1 MRDTAEHHSYVNSA
15 AAVSSR
21 GPDSASSTKRRRI
34 GFTLIEAV
42 VAIAIL
48 MIVVAG
54 TFSAVS
60 FAYSASAVAEGLN
73 TAKNIANYTLE
84 FIRSRNVT
92 QQDTHGFTSGLF
104 YAGPPGVTSKELPG
118 IIDLNGEPLKINRF
132 PLSPGDSANS
142 LTYAYSSLQGYV
154 SLRDVTT
161 IPSGEDDPL
170 EPNANVTVGSKRRY
184 EDAVTGDPYIVRFP
198 LDSSLAS
205 PSPIRAFT
213 AWGDYRMQNN
223 GKQDPTVWG
232 SDVLAGSHV
241 DDHFTTSS
249 DRKEACTSYRGYRVL
264 TQILARSG
272 SATYKHVQA
281 YDVRVTVLWMVG
293 AKEHRYV
300 IFSTIATY

>member
-1 MRDTAEHHSYVNSA
+1 MRDTAEHRSYVNST

-21 GPDSASSTKRRRI
+21 GSDSASSTKRRRI

-92 QQDTHGFTSGLF
+92 QQDTHGFTSGW
-104 YAGPPGVTSKELPG
+104 YTGPGVTSEKLPG
-118 IIDLNGEPLKINRF
+118 IIDLNGEPLKINRL

-170 EPNANVTVGSKRRY
+170 EPNANVTVGSNRRY

-241 DDHFTTSS
+241 DDHFTTSF

-293 AKEHRYV
+293 AKEHRYAL
-300 IFSTIATY
+300 FSTIATY

>member
-1 MRDTAEHHSYVNSA
+1 MRQTTQHRLYVGSRA
-15 AAVSSR
+15 ALSR
-21 GPDSASSTKRRRI
+21 HGLNPVCRSTGRRL

-92 QQDTHGFTSGLF
+92 QQDTHGFTSGW
-104 YAGPPGVTSKELPG
+104 YTGPGVTSEGLPG
-118 IIDLNGEPLKINRF
+118 IIDLNGEPLKINRL

-154 SLRDVTT
+154 SLRDVTK

-170 EPNANVTVGSKRRY
+170 EPNANVTGGPNRRY

-241 DDHFTTSS
+241 DDHFTTIS

-293 AKEHRYV
+293 AKEHRYAL
-300 IFSTIATY
+300 FSTIATY